1 MPDPTFLSLHLIIP
15 RSVVGKLVV
24 LSLDLAL
31 IYHLYQDC
39 CWMAYL
45 EVVVDCRMDYCT
57 ADRQGIVVGTVAVV
71 DHQGSDC

>member
-1 MPDPTFLSLHLIIP
+1 MPDPTFLLLHWIIP

-45 EVVVDCRMDYCT
+45 EVVVDFRMDCT
-57 ADRQGIVVGTVAVV
+57 ADHQGIVVGNVAVV